1 MVSTNLLAEGG
12 DAEIEQ
18 YDSLGRRIDDG
29 PSFEEAPMLRLYNAI
44 SPMMLSYS
52 EEIGDLERELIRLDW
67 PLPTTPKSYK
77 NVELT
82 VKAQSY
88 LVWYAKGRE
97 DERPEG
103 LPEDAMPVIVK
114 IDGRRNT
121 FMDALERRMARRDYR
136 KGDDGRRRSM
146 IDSLNEEFMEEA
158 FKELTFLP
166 EFANL
171 AVAAENIRT
180 LVEDG
185 YR

>member
-1 MVSTNLLAEGG
+1 
-12 DAEIEQ
+12 
-18 YDSLGRRIDDG
+18 
-29 PSFEEAPMLRLYNAI
+29 MLRLYNAI

>member
-1 MVSTNLLAEGG
+1 
-12 DAEIEQ
+12 
-18 YDSLGRRIDDG
+18 
-29 PSFEEAPMLRLYNAI
+29 MLRLYNAI

-52 EEIGDLERELIRLDW
+52 DVFGELERELIRLDW
-67 PLPTTPKSYK
+67 PLPTTPKSFK

-88 LVWYAKGRE
+88 LVWYAKGE
-97 DERPEG
+97 MIENADGEFVPKARPEG
-103 LPEDAMPVIVK
+103 LPEDALPVMVK

-146 IDSLNEEFMEEA
+146 IESLNEEFMEEA

-171 AVAAENIRT
+171 AVAAEDIAA
-180 LVEDG
+180 LIEDG